1 MVQGDGAMKT
11 RMAGRKRT
19 REKQT
24 AGQEIIASLNEAIRW
39 AKGEEVRFASQ
50 PFTCRN
56 QTFRCHPEEQSDEG
70 PALSF

>member
-39 AKGEEVRFASQ
+39 AKGEEVPVRI
-50 PFTCRN
+50 T
-56 QTFRCHPEEQSDEG
+56 TVHVPESNVQVSSRG
-70 PALSF
+70 AK